1 MSTEYAPL
9 RPPDPPRAGGNA
21 GLPAKLD
28 DSLLHS
34 ELVTQRNRAVTYA
47 VAGAAMLL
55 TRAVG
60 LYDVHYLW
68 TVAIFGLGLLSV
80 GCFSLLALR
89 AQRANRRA
97 DLAAWWIAC
106 DMVLVT
112 AMVSA
117 TGGVSGP
124 WWVWYLG
131 CAGAAMTHLRL
142 RLAVTFA
149 AFAAL
154 LYLGALAAMGQIGG
168 LDHGFYLAALKL
180 LFLFGA
186 SLFLVVN
193 TRKLLA
199 STQLNQRL
207 KDEANVRVEELTQV
221 TRDLEAMSR
230 LLRDFTETDTL
241 TGLHNRRYLLDRV
254 AENAS
259 QQGLEHSSRRA
270 ADRGRSAGIIM
281 IDLDDFK
288 AINDTYGHPAGDGAL
303 KHLAGIL
310 RQCVRDGDRLARWGG
325 DEFLIF
331 LPQVDRERIREV
343 AERILSAVRSR
354 PCSLPAR
361 GAHGFRGSRGS
372 DGADGTDRAESST
385 FQLTCSIGWS
395 AFDWLPRPDGASPWE
410 QALAAADEAL
420 YAAKRDG
427 RDRCCSLASGEPQAL
442 GTRLVAEPVAEA
454 VEVQE
459 EQEGVAAPAIAA

>member
-1 MSTEYAPL
+1 MSTEFAPL
-9 RPPDPPRAGGNA
+9 RPPDPPRAGGKP

-60 LYDVHYLW
+60 LYDVHYTWNL
-68 TVAIFGLGLLSV
+68 AIFGLGILSV

-112 AMVSA
+112 AMICA
-117 TGGVSGP
+117 TGGLSSA

-142 RLAVTFA
+142 RPAVAVA
-149 AFAAL
+149 AVAAL
-154 LYLGALAAMGQIGG
+154 LYLGALTAMGQIGG
-168 LDHGFYLAALKL
+168 LDHGFYLATLKL

-199 STQLNQRL
+199 STQLNQQL
-207 KDEANVRVEELTQV
+207 KDEANVRVGELTQV

-230 LLRDFTETDTL
+230 LLRDFTEIDPL

-254 AENAS
+254 AEAAS
-259 QQGLEHSSRRA
+259 QQGSEHPSRRA
-270 ADRGRSAGIIM
+270 ADRARSAGIIM
-281 IDLDDFK
+281 IDVDEFK
-288 AINDTYGHPAGDGAL
+288 AINDTCGHPAGDEAL
-303 KHLAGIL
+303 KHLAGLL

-354 PCSLPAR
+354 PCSLPA
-361 GAHGFRGSRGS
+361 HGFRGS
-372 DGADGTDRAESST
+372 DGAEGST
-385 FQLTCSIGWS
+385 CQLTCSIGWS
-395 AFDWLPRPDGASPWE
+395 AFDWLPRADGASPWE

-420 YAAKRDG
+420 YHAKRDG
-427 RDRCCSLASGEPQAL
+427 RDRSCSLPGGEAQAL
-442 GTRLVAEPVAEA
+442 GIRLVAEPSELQ
-454 VEVQE
+454 EVQE
-459 EQEGVAAPAIAA
+459 AQEVDAAPAVAA

>member
-1 MSTEYAPL
+1 MSTEFAPL
-9 RPPDPPRAGGNA
+9 RPPDPSRAGGNA

-55 TRAVG
+55 TRVVG
-60 LYDVHYLW
+60 LYDVHYAWNL
-68 TVAIFGLGLLSV
+68 AIFGLGILSV
-80 GCFSLLALR
+80 GCFSLLAMR

-97 DLAAWWIAC
+97 NVAAWWIAC

-112 AMVSA
+112 AMVCA
-117 TGGVSGP
+117 TGGVSSP

-142 RLAVTFA
+142 RLAV
-149 AFAAL
+149 AFAAVAAF
-154 LYLGALAAMGQIGG
+154 LYFGALAAMGQIGV

-180 LFLFGA
+180 VFLFGA

-199 STQLNQRL
+199 STQLNQQL
-207 KDEANVRVEELTQV
+207 KDEANARVEELTQV
-221 TRDLEAMSR
+221 TRDLEAVSR
-230 LLRDFTETDTL
+230 LLRDFTEIDPL

-254 AENAS
+254 DEDAS
-259 QQGLEHSSRRA
+259 QQGLEYSRRRA
-270 ADRGRSAGIIM
+270 ADCARSAGIIM

-288 AINDTYGHPAGDGAL
+288 AINDTYGHAAGDEAL
-303 KHLAGIL
+303 KHVAGIL

-331 LPQVDRERIREV
+331 LPQVDRERIPEV
-343 AERILSAVRSR
+343 AERILSTVRSR
-354 PCSLPAR
+354 PCSLPA
-361 GAHGFRGSRGS
+361 HGSRGS
-372 DGADGTDRAESST
+372 HSSEGSESST
-385 FQLTCSIGWS
+385 CQLTCSIGWS
-395 AFDWLPRPDGASPWE
+395 AFDWLPLPDGTSPWE
-410 QALAAADEAL
+410 HALAAADEAL

-427 RDRCCSLASGEPQAL
+427 RDRSCSLPSGEASPL
-442 GTRLVAEPVAEA
+442 GIRLVAEPV
-454 VEVQE
+454 EVHA
-459 EQEGVAAPAIAA
+459 GGAAPAVAA

>member
-1 MSTEYAPL
+1 MSTEFAPL

-28 DSLLHS
+28 DGLLHS

-55 TRAVG
+55 TRIVG
-60 LYDVHYLW
+60 LYDVHYAWNL
-68 TVAIFGLGLLSV
+68 AIFGLGILSV

-97 DLAAWWIAC
+97 NVAAWWIAC

-112 AMVSA
+112 AMVCA
-117 TGGVSGP
+117 TGGVSSP
-124 WWVWYLG
+124 WYVWYLG
-131 CAGAAMTHLRL
+131 CAGAAMTHLNL
-142 RLAVTFA
+142 RLGVAFA
-149 AFAAL
+149 AVAAL
-154 LYLGALAAMGQIGG
+154 LYFGALAAMGQIGVM
-168 LDHGFYLAALKL
+168 DHGFYLAALKL
-180 LFLFGA
+180 VFLFGA

-199 STQLNQRL
+199 STQLNQQL
-207 KDEANVRVEELTQV
+207 KDEANARVEELTRV

-230 LLRDFTETDTL
+230 LLRDFTEIDPL

-254 AENAS
+254 AEHTS
-259 QQGLEHSSRRA
+259 QQGLEYSSRRA
-270 ADRGRSAGIIM
+270 ADRDRSAGIIM

-288 AINDTYGHPAGDGAL
+288 TINDTYGHAAGDEAL
-303 KHLAGIL
+303 KHVAGIL

-343 AERILSAVRSR
+343 AERILSTVRSR
-354 PCSLPAR
+354 PCSLPA
-361 GAHGFRGSRGS
+361 HGSRGS
-372 DGADGTDRAESST
+372 HGSEGSHGSGSST
-385 FQLTCSIGWS
+385 CQLTCSIGWS

-410 QALAAADEAL
+410 HALAAADEAL

-427 RDRCCSLASGEPQAL
+427 RDRSCSLPSGEASPL
-442 GTRLVAEPVAEA
+442 GIRLVAEPV
-454 VEVQE
+454 EVHA
-459 EQEGVAAPAIAA
+459 GVAAPAVAA